1 MLPAVLDQAA
11 AADRDPWQ
19 RTWLAVSLA
28 IVAGLALTDVLHR
41 SAGRA
46 PSTAAALPTV
56 HAACSSA
63 SYERCRRGE
72 RLIFRLEPSTG
83 SGFLAAFLES
93 GAEGELI
100 WLFPAAD
107 DSVPELAAVDHP
119 VILRQSIPLAAFAIG
134 SYRLTMI
141 ASARPLS
148 RAEALAAT
156 GPEVERTQ
164 LTFEV
169 VP

>member
-11 AADRDPWQ
+11 AADRDRWQ
-19 RTWLAVSLA
+19 GTWLALSLA
-28 IVAGLALTDVLHR
+28 IVTGLALTDVLHR
-41 SAGRA
+41 SAGPA
-46 PSTAAALPTV
+46 PSTAALPTV
-56 HAACSSA
+56 RAACSSA
-63 SYERCRRGE
+63 SYQRCRRGE
-72 RLIFRLEPSTG
+72 RLVFRLEPSTG
-83 SGFLAAFLES
+83 SAFLAAFLES

-119 VILRQSIPLAAFAIG
+119 VILRQSIPLAAFALG

-156 GPEVERTQ
+156 GPEVKRTQ